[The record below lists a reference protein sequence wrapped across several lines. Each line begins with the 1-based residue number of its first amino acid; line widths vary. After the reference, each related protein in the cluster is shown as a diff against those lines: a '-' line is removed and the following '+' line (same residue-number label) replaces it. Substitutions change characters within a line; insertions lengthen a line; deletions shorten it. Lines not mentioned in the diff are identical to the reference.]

1 MRRRFSGFGKR
12 LFGWK
17 RSQRRNN
24 KQGSVLRHA
33 IFARLLRSETL
44 EDRRMLNG
52 LTLITHG
59 WNSGVDAWVDQ
70 MANEIRSRVPDVPG
84 TNSLDW
90 LTAEYTLEIQGS
102 SPEDI
107 TGYLLYL
114 GSDGSPADA
123 MEVTSGEV
131 LIKLDWSALDTQS
144 ESASFVGD
152 YVAKEPRQNNLTIFL
167 VSVIRRPCRM
177 QPPFNGL
184 NLGTLPWL
192 L

>member
-1 MRRRFSGFGKR
+1 
-12 LFGWK
+12 
-17 RSQRRNN
+17 
-24 KQGSVLRHA
+24 
-33 IFARLLRSETL
+33 
-44 EDRRMLNG
+44 MLSG

-59 WNSGVDAWVDQ
+59 WNSGVDAWVDH

-84 TNSLDW
+84 TNPPDW
-90 LTAEYTLEIQGS
+90 LAAEYTLEIQGS

-167 VSVIRRPCRM
+167 FSVIRRPCRM
-177 QPPFNGL
+177 QPPLNGL